1 MWGVVNLCEIYASGS
16 AQMLPDFPLLKGRVL
31 KSIGRRASAE
41 MFNDPMLS
49 QVHHISH
56 HEGNRFEGFSQE
68 GLGEHD
74 YHQAV
79 HELGISTSELI
90 SVGVDAI
97 VRRIP
102 EIVGAMT
109 SQAKNGLLSTMK
121 KAAQVSGNEVSM
133 IGREPTPEDVLAVF
147 ERMPLEFDARGRPK
161 LGSILIVSGKSEAM
175 QRSYDQLTSDPNYR
189 ERFEALIEKKRTE
202 WNSRESSRTLVD

>member
-1 MWGVVNLCEIYASGS
+1 
-16 AQMLPDFPLLKGRVL
+16 MLPDFPLIKDRVL

-41 MFNDPMLS
+41 MLNDPILS
-49 QVHHISH
+49 QVHHVNH

-68 GLGEHD
+68 GPGEHD

-79 HELGISTSELI
+79 HELGIGTSELI
-90 SVGVDAI
+90 SDGVDAV

-102 EIVGAMT
+102 EIVAAMT
-109 SQAKNGLLSTMK
+109 SQAKDGLFSTIR

-133 IGREPTPEDVLAVF
+133 ITGDPTPEDVLAVF
-147 ERMPLEFDARGRPK
+147 ERMPLEFDLGGRPK
-161 LGSILIVSGKSEAM
+161 LGSILIVSAKPEAM
-175 QRSYDQLTSDPNYR
+175 QRSYEQLTSNPDYR